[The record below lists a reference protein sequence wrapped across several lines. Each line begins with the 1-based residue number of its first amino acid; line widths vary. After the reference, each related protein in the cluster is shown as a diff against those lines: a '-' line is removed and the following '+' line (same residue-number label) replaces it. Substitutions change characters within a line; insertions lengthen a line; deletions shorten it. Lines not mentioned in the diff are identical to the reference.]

1 MKVEEN
7 EGEVTSSPSLA
18 VAAAWAEERRGG
30 GRGGGLLPPRGHEGE
45 VTSSPSLTVATAR
58 GPRREGR
65 DIWVTHLHAD
75 NAVFL
80 GGHKETDFPERFA
93 LVIGAEHEGVSPAM
107 LEASSKAVYLSMV
120 GFVESL
126 NVGVATALAL
136 QRILD
141 LCPSMRGDVSV
152 GEQLAMRSA
161 FYRRLAR
168 NKTQARVFGQRAAVL
183 NREAVLG
190 GGQGGAEGTSM

>member
-1 MKVEEN
+1 M
-7 EGEVTSSPSLA
+7 
-18 VAAAWAEERRGG
+18 
-30 GRGGGLLPPRGHEGE
+30 
-45 VTSSPSLTVATAR
+45 
-58 GPRREGR
+58 
-65 DIWVTHLHAD
+65 
-75 NAVFL
+75 
-80 GGHKETDFPERFA
+80 
-93 LVIGAEHEGVSPAM
+93 IGAEHEGVSPAM

-136 QRILD
+136 QRIID

-168 NKTQARVFGQRAAVL
+168 NKKQARVFGQRAAVL

-190 GGQGGAEGTSM
+190 EQGGAGGASV

>member
-1 MKVEEN
+1 
-7 EGEVTSSPSLA
+7 
-18 VAAAWAEERRGG
+18 
-30 GRGGGLLPPRGHEGE
+30 
-45 VTSSPSLTVATAR
+45 
-58 GPRREGR
+58 
-65 DIWVTHLHAD
+65 
-75 NAVFL
+75 
-80 GGHKETDFPERFA
+80 
-93 LVIGAEHEGVSPAM
+93 M

-136 QRILD
+136 QRIID

-161 FYRRLAR
+161 FYRLAR
-168 NKTQARVFGQRAAVL
+168 NKKQARVFGQRAAVL

-190 GGQGGAEGTSM
+190 EQGGAGGASV